1 MRNVCRVL
9 LILLLAISCTA
20 QVDAT
25 FFGMCV
31 NKIPSFPLAVPVG
44 SLRLWDT
51 GTNWLQMCPTSD
63 YSRCDWKH
71 LEKWLA
77 AAKGNGITDVMYT
90 FGKTPA
96 WISSDPEN
104 PCSGRFPGACFPPRD
119 VATDGGGSDAAFKG
133 FVKALVEHNQRLDS
147 RNFAKIKYW
156 GMWNEP
162 GAKNYWQGTDAQM
175 VRMVKDAHAI
185 IKEAD
190 PDALVLSPE
199 PAANSK
205 KGINAAGD
213 WLDHY
218 FSAGGSAYADV
229 IAFHGAA
236 NAVHP
241 GDHPV
246 VEDIV
251 KLVTNVKEKVAKHPE
266 LAGKPLWLTE
276 GQWGLSSE
284 ANWTPDQ
291 AASFVVRWYTLLASM
306 GVRRVYWY
314 MYDGNPATCCGSMW
328 TPETGELPTAVAYKE
343 AHKWLLGRTV
353 SPCSTKGHVWS
364 CDLTA
369 TGYQGKIVWYD
380 EYEKTTSYDA
390 GSFSSYR
397 DMSGGVNRVEPKA
410 HTITLGNRPVLLE
423 TAGK

>member
-1 MRNVCRVL
+1 VRNFSRVL
-9 LILLLAISCTA
+9 LILLLAISCKA
-20 QVDAT
+20 QVEAT

-31 NKIPSFPLAVPVG
+31 NKIDSFPLTVPIG

-51 GTNWLQMCPTSD
+51 GTNWLQLCPTSD
-63 YSRCDWKH
+63 YSRCDWRH

-77 AAKGNGITDVMYT
+77 VAKSNGISEVMYT

-96 WISSDPEN
+96 WISSN
-104 PCSGRFPGACFPPRD
+104 PQNSCGGRFPGACFPPRD
-119 VATDGGGSDAAFKG
+119 VASDGGGSDAAFKG
-133 FVKALVEHNQRLDS
+133 FVRAIVEHNQRLDPK
-147 RNFAKIKYW
+147 RYAKIKYW

-162 GAKNYWQGTDAQM
+162 GAKNFWQGTDAQM
-175 VRMVKDAHAI
+175 VRMVKDAYPI
-185 IKEAD
+185 IKAAD
-190 PDALVLSPE
+190 VGALVLSPE

-205 KGINAAGD
+205 KGLNAAGD

-236 NAVHP
+236 NAVGP

-246 VEDIV
+246 VEDII
-251 KLVTNVKEKVAKHPE
+251 KLVNNVKEKVARHPE

-276 GQWGLSSE
+276 GQWGHTNE
-284 ANWTPDQ
+284 ANWTGFDQ
-291 AASFVVRWYTLLASM
+291 AAGFVVRWYTLLASL

-314 MYDGNPATCCGSMW
+314 MYDGNPGAMW
-328 TPETGELPTAVAYKE
+328 TRESGELPTAVAFKE

-353 SPCSTKGHVWS
+353 SPCSAQGHVWS
-364 CDLTA
+364 CDLTGP
-369 TGYQGKIVWYD
+369 GYKGKIVWYD
-380 EYEKTTSYDA
+380 QYEKTASYDA
-390 GSFSSYR
+390 TGFAGYR
-397 DMSGGVNRVEPKA
+397 DISGGANRVEPKA

-423 TAGK
+423 TVGSSQ